1 MRMLRDE
8 QEMREQDA
16 VLSQQLHGSSVT
28 AQGLFAMRKDS
39 KLYRVVLER
48 YFQYFAKDIVEN
60 DRTCTE
66 ERRQA
71 EHATMEPFL
80 QAIARHEHYLAYQI
94 GIQEGMMVLDAGCGL
109 GGPAREIASSTNA
122 TIMGV
127 NNSDYQIQKAM
138 HYTKQAGLSHKVT
151 FTKGNFTQMKIPNNF
166 FDAAYSI
173 EACVHAPT
181 LEMVYSEIFRVLKP
195 GCVFGVYEW
204 LLTDNF
210 DENNHEHRSI
220 ALGIQQGNGI
230 PKLFTVSQGLLAMKN
245 AGFELLKH
253 EDLATRPAISPW
265 YHPLAMSVKDVRS
278 LSDLITY
285 APMSKLGRIVT
296 HYMTRALEGAGIVPK
311 GTQMVAD
318 SLDSTA
324 DSLVAGGKK
333 GIFTPMYFML
343 ARKPE
348 V

>member
-1 MRMLRDE
+1 M
-8 QEMREQDA
+8 
-16 VLSQQLHGSSVT
+16 T
-28 AQGLFAMRKDS
+28 
-39 KLYRVVLER
+39 
-48 YFQYFAKDIVEN
+48 
-60 DRTCTE
+60 
-66 ERRQA
+66 
-71 EHATMEPFL
+71 
-80 QAIARHEHYLAYQI
+80 
-94 GIQEGMMVLDAGCGL
+94 VLDAGCGL

-127 NNSDYQIQKAM
+127 NNSDYQIQKAI
-138 HYTKQAGLSHKVT
+138 HYTKQAGLSHNVT
-151 FTKGNFTQMKIPNNF
+151 FTKANFTQIEIPDNF

-181 LEMVYSEIFRVLKP
+181 LEIVYSEIFRVLKP
-195 GCVFGVYEW
+195 GGVFGVYEW

-210 DENNHEHRSI
+210 DENNHVHRSI

-230 PKLFTVSQGLLAMKN
+230 PKLFTVSEGLLAMKN

-253 EDLATRPAISPW
+253 EDLATRPAIAPW
-265 YHPLAMSVKDVRS
+265 YHPLSMSVKDVRS

-285 APMSKLGRIVT
+285 GPMSKLGRIVT
-296 HYMTRALEGAGIVPK
+296 HYMIRALEGAGIVPK

-324 DSLVAGGKK
+324 DCLVAGGQKEV
-333 GIFTPMYFML
+333 FTPMYFML
-343 ARKPE
+343 AKKPE